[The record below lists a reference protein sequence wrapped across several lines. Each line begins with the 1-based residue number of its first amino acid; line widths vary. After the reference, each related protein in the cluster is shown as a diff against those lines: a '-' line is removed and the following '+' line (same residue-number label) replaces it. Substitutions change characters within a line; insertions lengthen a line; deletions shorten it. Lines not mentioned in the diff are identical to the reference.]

1 MRKKKWIKRL
11 AAAVLILLALLV
23 LASNIVVDLA
33 LVPEKMEQTQAF
45 EDITEDSY
53 EALVKTD
60 DIEQNKMAS
69 LEKTEKWV
77 RSADSEEVSVTTK
90 DGYRL
95 LGRAFYQEGESHDWV
110 LLLHGY
116 TGWKE
121 EMYPIAFE
129 YAERGYQVLVPDMR
143 CSGESEGDFIG
154 MGWTDRKD
162 NLLWLQT
169 ILKKDKNARIV
180 IHGQSMG
187 GACALMMTGE
197 DLPDNV
203 KAVVSD
209 SAYTDAYSIFK
220 KQLKDW
226 FHLPGFPLVDGAD
239 LMLQIRGG
247 YSLKKASALDAVKK
261 STIPLL
267 IIHGEEDVF
276 VPVEMAY
283 TLYDAADCEKELLIV
298 EGAAGVLQ
306 NSIFFSGD
314 AWNDGFWMKIQS
326 VGKERRRILR
336 YAA

>member
-298 EGAAGVLQ
+298 EGAGHAQAPDKAPQEYYKTV
-306 NSIFFSGD
+306 FSFLETHGMT
-314 AWNDGFWMKIQS
+314 AF
-326 VGKERRRILR
+326 V
-336 YAA
+336 

>member
-283 TLYDAADCEKELLIV
+283 TLYDAADCEKEIGRAHV
-298 EGAAGVLQ
+298 
-306 NSIFFSGD
+306 
-314 AWNDGFWMKIQS
+314 
-326 VGKERRRILR
+326 
-336 YAA
+336 

>member
-11 AAAVLILLALLV
+11 AATVLILLVLLV

-77 RSADSEEVSVTTK
+77 RSADSEEVSVTTE

-298 EGAAGVLQ
+298 EGAGHAQ
-306 NSIFFSGD
+306 APD
-314 AWNDGFWMKIQS
+314 KAPQ
-326 VGKERRRILR
+326 E
-336 YAA
+336 

>member
-143 CSGESEGDFIG
+143 CRGESEGDFIG

-180 IHGQSMG
+180 IH
-187 GACALMMTGE
+187 
-197 DLPDNV
+197 
-203 KAVVSD
+203 
-209 SAYTDAYSIFK
+209 
-220 KQLKDW
+220 
-226 FHLPGFPLVDGAD
+226 
-239 LMLQIRGG
+239 
-247 YSLKKASALDAVKK
+247 
-261 STIPLL
+261 
-267 IIHGEEDVF
+267 
-276 VPVEMAY
+276 
-283 TLYDAADCEKELLIV
+283 
-298 EGAAGVLQ
+298 
-306 NSIFFSGD
+306 
-314 AWNDGFWMKIQS
+314 
-326 VGKERRRILR
+326 
-336 YAA
+336 

>member
-1 MRKKKWIKRL
+1 MRKKKWLKRL
-11 AAAVLILLALLV
+11 AAALVVLLILFV

-53 EALVKTD
+53 EALVQTD
-60 DIEQNKMAS
+60 DIEQNRMSS
-69 LEKTEKWV
+69 LEKTNRWAQT
-77 RSADSEEVSVTTK
+77 ADSEVLSVTTA
-90 DGYRL
+90 DGYL
-95 LGRAFYQEGESHDWV
+95 LKGIAFYQESESHNWV

-121 EMYPIAFE
+121 EMYPIAYE
-129 YAERGYQVLVPDMR
+129 YARRGYQVLVPDMR
-143 CSGESEGDFIG
+143 CSGDSEGDFIG

-162 NLLWLQT
+162 NMLWLQT
-169 ILKKDKNARIV
+169 ILEKDADAQIV

-197 DLPDNV
+197 ELPNCV

-220 KQLKDW
+220 KQLRDW
-226 FHLPGFPLVDGAD
+226 FHLPGFPLVDGAG
-239 LMLQIRGG
+239 LMLQMRGG
-247 YSLKKASALDAVKK
+247 YSLKKASALEAVKK
-261 STIPLL
+261 STRPVL

-283 TLYDAADCEKELLIV
+283 ELYDAADCEKEILIV
-298 EGAAGVLQ
+298 EGAGHAQAPDKAPGVYY
-306 NSIFFSGD
+306 NTVFSFLETHGM
-314 AWNDGFWMKIQS
+314 GVF
-326 VGKERRRILR
+326 G
-336 YAA
+336 

>member
-69 LEKTEKWV
+69 LENTEKWV

-95 LGRAFYQEGESHDWV
+95 LGRAFYQESESHDWV

-239 LMLQIRGG
+239 LMLQLRGG

-298 EGAAGVLQ
+298 EGAGHAQ
-306 NSIFFSGD
+306 APD
-314 AWNDGFWMKIQS
+314 KAPH
-326 VGKERRRILR
+326 E
-336 YAA
+336 Y